1 MAAPKRFSVTEDIS
15 DNLLKAY
22 LAQKVVAVDTE
33 LDGLRL
39 GRDQVRL
46 VQVSDEKQN
55 VALVVTAPP
64 KAPPNL
70 KKLLTAKNTCKI
82 FHFAI
87 TDVAFLRT
95 SLNVDVN
102 PFVCTKVM
110 SKVVRTYTEGHSLRH
125 LAEELLGVK
134 LEKQFQNTNW
144 ADPTLSASQLKYA
157 ANDVLHLVEIY
168 RRLQKMLS
176 TRGELPSGLTAMQL
190 NERAQACLPTIVD
203 LLINGYGDRDNG
215 WESTIFT
222 H

>member
-1 MAAPKRFSVTEDIS
+1 MAAPKRYAVTEDIS
-15 DNLLKAY
+15 DTLLKKY
-22 LAQKVVAVDTE
+22 LGQSVVAVDTE

-46 VQVSDEKQN
+46 VQVSDDKQN
-55 VALVVTAPP
+55 VSLVVTTPQY
-64 KAPPNL
+64 APPNL
-70 KKLLTAKNTCKI
+70 KKLLTAKDTCKI

-87 TDVAFLRT
+87 TDVAFLRL
-95 SLNVDVN
+95 SLNIQVH

-125 LAEELLGVK
+125 LAEELVGVK

-144 ADPTLSASQLKYA
+144 ADPNLSSSQLKYA

-176 TRGELPSGLTAMQL
+176 ARGKLPSGITAAQL
-190 NERAQACLPTIVD
+190 NERTQACLPTIVD

-215 WESTIFT
+215 WESTIFN